1 MFRRIA
7 SLSVAL
13 VVASGVMIAVPA
25 DAAVKISNGVACKKS
40 GQTTKTSSG
49 TYRCAKNPLVSS
61 TKLTWLSVECLETA
75 NLYVSTKKLLPNVK
89 KNSDA
94 RVAEIDVDLKKAQAD
109 YADLM
114 ANGPAKIAAIQPKL
128 DDAKAK
134 QAKLRLDTANA
145 TKNAEA
151 IKQWG
156 IAIKGWEDAI
166 DDLGPAGKTKLE
178 KAINRMVIFK
188 NSAIGQY
195 TSASSSV
202 TEALQMAKLICQ
214 KGF

>member
-1 MFRRIA
+1 MFRKIA

-13 VVASGVMIAVPA
+13 VVAGGVMIAVPA

-40 GQTTKTSSG
+40 GQTTKTSGG

-61 TKLTWLSVECLETA
+61 TKLTWLSLECLETA
-75 NLYVSTKKLLPNVK
+75 NLYVSTRKMLPTVK

-94 RVAEIDVDLKKAQAD
+94 RIAEIDVDLKKAQAD
-109 YADLM
+109 YADLL
-114 ANGPAKIAAIQPKL
+114 ANGPAKIALIQPKL

-134 QAKLRLDTANA
+134 LAKLRSDTANV

-166 DDLGPAGKTKLE
+166 DDLGAAGKTKLE
-178 KAINRMVIFK
+178 RAINRMVIFK
-188 NSAIGQY
+188 SSAIGQY

-202 TEALQMAKLICQ
+202 TDALQMAKLICT

>member
-1 MFRRIA
+1 
-7 SLSVAL
+7 
-13 VVASGVMIAVPA
+13 MIAVPA

-40 GQTTKTSSG
+40 GQTTKTSGG

-61 TKLTWLSVECLETA
+61 KKLTWLSVECLETA
-75 NLYVSTKKLLPNVK
+75 NLYVSTRKLLPTVK

-109 YADLM
+109 YADLL
-114 ANGPAKIAAIQPKL
+114 ANGPAKIALIQPKL

-145 TKNAEA
+145 TKNAET

-156 IAIKGWEDAI
+156 IAITGWEDAI
-166 DDLGPAGKTKLE
+166 ADLGPAGKTKLE

-195 TSASSSV
+195 TSADSSV
-202 TEALQMAKLICQ
+202 KDALQMAKLICQ

>member
-1 MFRRIA
+1 MFRKIA

-13 VVASGVMIAVPA
+13 VVAGGVMIAVPA

-40 GQTTKTSSG
+40 GQTTKTSGG
-49 TYRCAKNPLVSS
+49 TYRCAKNPLF
-61 TKLTWLSVECLETA
+61 TKSKLMWLSIECLNTA
-75 NLYVSTKKLLPNVK
+75 NLYVKTRKSLPVIK
-89 KNSDA
+89 TNSDA

-109 YADLM
+109 YADLL
-114 ANGPAKIAAIQPKL
+114 ANGPAKIAVIQPKL

-134 QAKLRLDTANA
+134 LAKLRADTVNV

-156 IAIKGWEDAI
+156 IAIKAWEDAI
-166 DDLGPAGKTKLE
+166 ADLGPTGKTNLE
-178 KAINRMVIFK
+178 KAINRMTIFR
-188 NSAIGQY
+188 NTAIGQY
-195 TSASSSV
+195 TNAAESV
-202 TEALQMAKLICQ
+202 TDALQMSKLICT

>member
-1 MFRRIA
+1 MFRKIA

-13 VVASGVMIAVPA
+13 VVAGGVMIAVPA

-49 TYRCAKNPLVSS
+49 TYKCAKNPLVSS
-61 TKLTWLSVECLETA
+61 TKLVWLSIECLDTA
-75 NLYVSTKKLLPNVK
+75 NLYVSTKKLLPTIK
-89 KNSDA
+89 KNSDT
-94 RVAEIDVDLKKAQAD
+94 RVAEIDVDLKKAQTD
-109 YADLM
+109 YADLL
-114 ANGPAKIAAIQPKL
+114 ANGPAKIATLQPKL

-134 QAKLRLDTANA
+134 LAKLKADTANA

-156 IAIKGWEDAI
+156 VAIAAWEDAI
-166 DDLGPAGKTKLE
+166 EDLGPVGKTKLE

-188 NSAIGQY
+188 TSAISQY
-195 TSASSSV
+195 TNATDNV
-202 TEALQMAKLICQ
+202 ADALQMAKVICS

>member
-1 MFRRIA
+1 
-7 SLSVAL
+7 
-13 VVASGVMIAVPA
+13 
-25 DAAVKISNGVACKKS
+25 
-40 GQTTKTSSG
+40 
-49 TYRCAKNPLVSS
+49 LVSS
-61 TKLTWLSVECLETA
+61 TKLTWLSIECLETA
-75 NLYVSTKKLLPNVK
+75 NLYVSTRKLLPTVK
-89 KNSDA
+89 KNSDV

-109 YADLM
+109 YADLL
-114 ANGPAKIAAIQPKL
+114 ANGPAKIALLQPKL

-134 QAKLRLDTANA
+134 LAKLKLDTANA

-156 IAIKGWEDAI
+156 IAIAGWEDAI
-166 DDLGPAGKTKLE
+166 ADLGPAGKTKLE

-195 TSASSSV
+195 TSASASV
-202 TEALQMAKLICQ
+202 SDALQMAKLICQ

>member
-1 MFRRIA
+1 MFRKIA

-13 VVASGVMIAVPA
+13 VVAGGVMIAVPA

-40 GQTTKTSSG
+40 GQTTKTSGG

-61 TKLTWLSVECLETA
+61 KKLTWLSLECLETA
-75 NLYVSTKKLLPNVK
+75 NLYVSTRKMLPTVK

-94 RVAEIDVDLKKAQAD
+94 RIAEIDVDLKKAQAD
-109 YADLM
+109 YADLL
-114 ANGPAKIAAIQPKL
+114 ANGPAKIALIQPKL

-134 QAKLRLDTANA
+134 LAKLRSDTANV

-166 DDLGPAGKTKLE
+166 DDLGAAGKTKLE

-195 TSASSSV
+195 TSADASV
-202 TEALQMAKLICQ
+202 KDALQMAKLICT

>member
-1 MFRRIA
+1 MFRKIA

-13 VVASGVMIAVPA
+13 VVAGGVMIAVPA

-61 TKLTWLSVECLETA
+61 TKLTWLSIECLDTA
-75 NLYVSTKKLLPNVK
+75 NLYVKTRKSLPEIK

-94 RVAEIDVDLKKAQAD
+94 RVAEIDIDLKKAQAD
-109 YADLM
+109 YADLI
-114 ANGPAKIAAIQPKL
+114 ANGPAKIAVIQPKL

-134 QAKLRLDTANA
+134 LAKLRADTVNA

-156 IAIKGWEDAI
+156 IAIKAWEDAI
-166 DDLGPAGKTKLE
+166 ADLGPTGKANLE
-178 KAINRMVIFK
+178 KAINRMTIFK
-188 NSAIGQY
+188 NTAIGQY
-195 TSASSSV
+195 TNAADSV
-202 TEALQMAKLICQ
+202 TDALQMSKLICTR
-214 KGF
+214 GF

>member
-1 MFRRIA
+1 
-7 SLSVAL
+7 
-13 VVASGVMIAVPA
+13 VVAGGVMIAVPA

-40 GQTTKTSSG
+40 GQTTKTSGG
-49 TYRCAKNPLVSS
+49 TYRCARNPLVSS

-75 NLYVSTKKLLPNVK
+75 NLYVSTKKLLPTVK

-109 YADLM
+109 YADLL
-114 ANGPAKIAAIQPKL
+114 ANGPAKIALIQPKL

-134 QAKLRLDTANA
+134 LAKLRLDTANA

-156 IAIKGWEDAI
+156 IAITGWEDAI
-166 DDLGPAGKTKLE
+166 ADLGPAGKTKLE

-195 TSASSSV
+195 TSADASV
-202 TEALQMAKLICQ
+202 KDALQMAKLICQ

>member
-1 MFRRIA
+1 
-7 SLSVAL
+7 
-13 VVASGVMIAVPA
+13 
-25 DAAVKISNGVACKKS
+25 
-40 GQTTKTSSG
+40 
-49 TYRCAKNPLVSS
+49 
-61 TKLTWLSVECLETA
+61 LETA
-75 NLYVSTKKLLPNVK
+75 NLYVSTKKLLPTVK

-109 YADLM
+109 FADLL

-156 IAIKGWEDAI
+156 TAITEWESAIA
-166 DDLGPAGKTKLE
+166 DLGPAGKTRLE
-178 KAINRMVIFK
+178 KAINRMVIFR

-195 TSASSSV
+195 SSAANSV
-202 TEALQMAKLICQ
+202 TDALQMAKLICQ